1 MIVEHLELANFRNYV
16 SAVID
21 FTPGTTA
28 LLGANGQGKT
38 NLAEAL
44 TFLATL
50 DSFRGVP
57 VDTLIRNGEETAIL
71 RAEVRH
77 ADGREV
83 LIEAELTRTGRNRVQ
98 VNKQRL
104 VRTRD
109 LLGVMRTT
117 VFSPDDLVLV
127 KGSPGERRRFLDDA
141 LVSLHVK
148 HDTLRRE
155 VDRIVRQR
163 NAFLKQIG
171 YRPNPSALSAEHA
184 MTLDVWD
191 DKLAQAGGELGDAR
205 AHLVAQLQPMVNRAY
220 EDLATKPTPTD
231 LVYEPEWRR
240 VGLAHALAESRA
252 DDLRRSLTTAGPHRD
267 DLDLFINGLPARTQA
282 SQGEQRTLALALRL
296 ATHRLVTDR
305 VGSPPVLV
313 LDDVLSELD
322 PDRATALL
330 AHMPAGQVIITSAGG
345 LPTAAR
351 PDRILRIARGTIV
364 NDEPAD
370 TANGDPR

>member
-1 MIVEHLELANFRNYV
+1 MIVEHLELTNFRNYV
-16 SAVID
+16 AADIR

-28 LLGANGQGKT
+28 LIGANGQGKT

-57 VDTLIRNGEETAIL
+57 VDTLIRNGQDTAIL
-71 RAEVRH
+71 RAQVRH

-127 KGSPGERRRFLDDA
+127 KGGPGERRRFLDDA
-141 LVSLHVK
+141 LVAIAARN
-148 HDTLRRE
+148 DTLRRE

-171 YRPNPSALSAEHA
+171 WKPSASALSADEA
-184 MTLDVWD
+184 LTLDVWD
-191 DKLAQAGGELGDAR
+191 EKLADAGGQWGDAR
-205 AHLVAQLQPMVNRAY
+205 AHLVAQLQPMVTRAY
-220 EDLATKPTPTD
+220 EDLANKATPVD

-240 VGLAHALAESRA
+240 IGLAHALAAARA
-252 DDLRRSLTTAGPHRD
+252 EDLRRGLTTSGPHRD
-267 DLDLFINGLPARTQA
+267 DLEMSLNGLPSRTQA

-296 ATHRLVTDR
+296 ATHRLVTDK

-322 PDRATALL
+322 PDRATSLL
-330 AHMPAGQVIITSAGG
+330 AHMPGGQVIITSASG
-345 LPTAAR
+345 LPAAAH
-351 PDRILRIARGTIV
+351 PDRILHIASGTV
-364 NDEPAD
+364 AEQA
-370 TANGDPR
+370 

>member
-16 SAVID
+16 TATID

-57 VDTLIRNGEETAIL
+57 VDTLIRNGEDTAIL
-71 RAEVRH
+71 RAQIRH

-127 KGSPGERRRFLDDA
+127 KGGPGERRRFLDDA
-141 LVSLHVK
+141 LVALSVK
-148 HDTLRRE
+148 LDATRRE

-171 YRPNPSALSAEHA
+171 YRPNPSALSAEHV

-191 DKLAQAGGELGDAR
+191 EKLADAGGALGDAR

-220 EDLATKPTPTD
+220 EDLATRATPTD
-231 LVYEPEWRR
+231 VMYEPEWRR
-240 VGLAHALAESRA
+240 VGLAHALSGARSE
-252 DDLRRSLTTAGPHRD
+252 DLRRSVTTVGPHRD

-345 LPTAAR
+345 LPPAAR
-351 PDRILRIARGTIV
+351 PDRILRIAHGTV
-364 NDEPAD
+364 V
-370 TANGDPR
+370 GDV

>member
-1 MIVEHLELANFRNYV
+1 MIVEHLELTNFRNYV
-16 SAVID
+16 TADIR

-28 LLGANGQGKT
+28 LIGANGQGKT

-57 VDTLIRNGEETAIL
+57 TETLIRNGQDTAII

-83 LIEAELTRTGRNRVQ
+83 LIEAELTRNGRNRVQ

-127 KGSPGERRRFLDDA
+127 KGGPGERRRFLDDA
-141 LVSLHVK
+141 LVALSVRN
-148 HDTLRRE
+148 DALRRE
-155 VDRIVRQR
+155 VDRVVRQR
-163 NAFLKQIG
+163 SAFLKQIG
-171 YRPNPSALSAEHA
+171 WKPSPSSLSADEA

-191 DKLAQAGGELGDAR
+191 QKLSEAGGAMGDAR
-205 AHLVAQLQPMVNRAY
+205 AHLVAQLQPMVTTAY
-220 EDLATKPTPTD
+220 EDLAGRPTPID

-240 VGLAHALAESRA
+240 IGLAHALASARA
-252 DDLRRSLTTAGPHRD
+252 EDLRRSLTTTGPHRD
-267 DLDLFINGLPARTQA
+267 DLDLLINGLPARTQA

-296 ATHRLVTDR
+296 ATHRLITDR

-322 PDRATALL
+322 PDRSTALL
-330 AHMPAGQVIITSAGG
+330 AHMPAGQVIITSASG
-345 LPTAAR
+345 LPSAAH
-351 PDRILRIARGTIV
+351 PDRILHIAAGTV
-364 NDEPAD
+364 LADSVSNDD
-370 TANGDPR
+370 

>member
-1 MIVEHLELANFRNYV
+1 MIVEHLELTNFRNYACV
-16 SAVID
+16 DIR

-57 VDTLIRNGEETAIL
+57 VDTLIRNGEETAVL

-83 LIEAELTRTGRNRVQ
+83 LIEAELNRNGRNRVQ

-127 KGSPGERRRFLDDA
+127 KGGPAERRRFLDDA
-141 LVSLHVK
+141 LVALTVRN
-148 HDTLRRE
+148 DALRRE

-163 NAFLKQIG
+163 NAFLKQVG
-171 YRPNPSALSAEHA
+171 WKPNPGALSADEA
-184 MTLDVWD
+184 LTLDVWD
-191 DKLAQAGGELGDAR
+191 DKLAEAGGQWGDAR
-205 AHLVAQLQPMVNRAY
+205 AHLVAQLQPMVTRAY
-220 EDLATKPTPTD
+220 EDLATKATPID
-231 LVYEPEWRR
+231 LVYEPDWRR
-240 VGLAHALAESRA
+240 IGLAHALAAARA
-252 DDLRRSLTTAGPHRD
+252 EDLRRSLTTAGPHRD
-267 DLDLFINGLPARTQA
+267 DLELAINGLPARTQA

-296 ATHRLVTDR
+296 ATHRLITDR
-305 VGSPPVLV
+305 AGSPPVLV

-330 AHMPAGQVIITSAGG
+330 AHMPEGQVIITSASG
-345 LPTAAR
+345 LPTAAH
-351 PDRILRIARGTIV
+351 PDRILRIANGTV
-364 NDEPAD
+364 SDES
-370 TANGDPR
+370 

>member
-1 MIVEHLELANFRNYV
+1 MIVEHLELTNFRNYAGV
-16 SAVID
+16 DIR

-57 VDTLIRNGEETAIL
+57 VDTLIRNGEDTAIL
-71 RAEVRH
+71 RAQVRH

-83 LIEAELTRTGRNRVQ
+83 LFEAELTRTGRNRVQ

-127 KGSPGERRRFLDDA
+127 KGGPGERRRFLDDA
-141 LVSLHVK
+141 LVALASRN
-148 HDTLRRE
+148 DTLRRE

-171 YRPNPSALSAEHA
+171 WKPNPSALSADEA
-184 MTLDVWD
+184 LTLDVWD
-191 DKLAQAGGELGDAR
+191 EKLADAGGQWGDAR
-205 AHLVAQLQPMVNRAY
+205 ATLVAQLQPMVTKAY
-220 EDLATKPTPTD
+220 EDLATKPTPVD

-240 VGLAHALAESRA
+240 IGLAHALSAARA
-252 DDLRRSLTTAGPHRD
+252 DDLRRGLTTTGPHRD
-267 DLDLFINGLPARTQA
+267 DLEMFLNGLPARTQA

-330 AHMPAGQVIITSAGG
+330 AHMPAGQVIITSASG
-345 LPTAAR
+345 LPAAAH
-351 PDRILRIARGTIV
+351 PDRILHIAAGTV
-364 NDEPAD
+364 LNE
-370 TANGDPR
+370 NS

>member
-16 SAVID
+16 TATID

-57 VDTLIRNGEETAIL
+57 VDTLIRNGEDTAIL
-71 RAEVRH
+71 RAQVRH

-104 VRTRD
+104 VRSRD

-141 LVSLHVK
+141 LVALSAKL
-148 HDTLRRE
+148 DATRRE

-171 YRPNPSALSAEHA
+171 YRPNPSALSAEHV

-191 DKLAQAGGELGDAR
+191 EKLADAGGALGDAR

-231 LVYEPEWRR
+231 VIYEPDWRR
-240 VGLAHALAESRA
+240 VGLAHALSGARA
-252 DDLRRSLTTAGPHRD
+252 DDLRRSVTTVGPHRD

-322 PDRATALL
+322 PDRSTALL

-345 LPTAAR
+345 LPPAAH
-351 PDRILRIARGTIV
+351 PDRILRIAHGTVVDDRAQDGAIR
-364 NDEPAD
+364 E
-370 TANGDPR
+370 

>member
-1 MIVEHLELANFRNYV
+1 MIVEHLELTNFRNYV
-16 SAVID
+16 SAEID

-44 TFLATL
+44 TYLATL
-50 DSFRGVP
+50 DSFRGVTS
-57 VDTLIRNGEETAIL
+57 DTLIRNGEETAIV
-71 RAEVRH
+71 RAQVRH

-83 LIEAELTRTGRNRVQ
+83 LIEAEINRTGRNRVQ

-117 VFSPDDLVLV
+117 VFSPDDLELV
-127 KGSPGERRRFLDDA
+127 KGGPGERRRFLDDA
-141 LVSLHVK
+141 LVALAVK
-148 HDTLRRE
+148 HDATRRE
-155 VDRIVRQR
+155 LDRVVRQR
-163 NAFLKQIG
+163 NAFLKQVG
-171 YRPNPSALSAEHA
+171 YRPNPAALSASDA
-184 MTLDVWD
+184 LTLDVWD
-191 DKLAQAGGELGDAR
+191 EKLASVGGELGDAR
-205 AHLVAQLQPMVNRAY
+205 ANLVAQLQPMVTAAY
-220 EDLATKPTPTD
+220 EDLANTPTPVD

-240 VGLAHALAESRA
+240 IGLAHALVAVRGE
-252 DDLRRSLTTAGPHRD
+252 DLRRSMTSVGPHRD
-267 DLDLFINGLPARTQA
+267 DLEMTLNGLPSRTQA

-345 LPTAAR
+345 LPPAAH
-351 PDRILRIARGTIV
+351 PERILSIAHGTIS
-364 NDEPAD
+364 ES
-370 TANGDPR
+370 T